1 MCAMSKGQIEAK
13 VSEAVSR
20 FEIEYMGRGP
30 KQIRT
35 MIIQDM
41 IIIRI
46 KGFLSP
52 SEQKLAE
59 NGQGR
64 DLIRQ
69 MRSMLFETARDQLSV
84 TISQITGSALTG
96 LYSDINMT
104 NGEKIIVATAADNL
118 EAADISDNSR

>member
-64 DLIRQ
+64 DLMFVIR
-69 MRSMLFETARDQLSV
+69 
-84 TISQITGSALTG
+84 
-96 LYSDINMT
+96 
-104 NGEKIIVATAADNL
+104 
-118 EAADISDNSR
+118 

>member
-1 MCAMSKGQIEAK
+1 MGAVSKGQIEARI
-13 VSEAVSR
+13 SEAVSK

-35 MIIQDM
+35 MIIEDM

-59 NGQGR
+59 NEQGR

-69 MRSMLFETARDQLSV
+69 MRAMLFETARDQLSV
-84 TISQITGSALTG
+84 TISQITGSVLTG
-96 LYSDINMT
+96 LYSDVNMT
-104 NGEKIIVATAADNL
+104 NGENIIVATAADDL
-118 EAADISDNSR
+118 GKLPEAGHKR

>member
-1 MCAMSKGQIEAK
+1 MGIMSKGQIEAK
-13 VSEAVSR
+13 ISEAISR

-30 KQIRT
+30 KQIKT
-35 MIIQDM
+35 MIIEDM

-59 NGQGR
+59 NEQGR

-69 MRSMLFETARDQLSV
+69 MRAMLFETAKNQLSV
-84 TISQITGSALTG
+84 TISQITGSLMTG
-96 LYSDINMT
+96 LYSDINMN
-104 NGEKIIVATAADNL
+104 NGEKIIVATAAEDL
-118 EAADISDNSR
+118 EKSSGSSAGK